1 MITKIITEM
10 SLINSIT
17 GVVKMRMQDG
27 SLKELK
33 AGDTLQP
40 GTVIILDD
48 DAQLTLKDTDENAAQ
63 NELAQTTAND
73 SANINTQ
80 ASNDIADYQKAILE
94 GQDPTKLFEAA
105 AAGETVDAGTGV
117 GSGNE
122 GFVSVTRSGDAT
134 IATAGYDTTGTTAS
148 AAIDPAQPVASATT
162 TDSIPTDTTA
172 PVITV
177 SAPDNTNDSTPT
189 ITGTTDATA
198 GSIVTLVITQGLT
211 TYTVTATV
219 QSDGTFTADAPTALA
234 DGDYSVTASV
244 TDTAGNTGSA
254 ADSGSI
260 DTTATA
266 APTVLI
272 TEDSDDNGTIS
283 NRELSGTVGVKV
295 TLPAD
300 AVAGDVLNVTGQ
312 APIKLTAEQITRGFL
327 TFEYARPADGGSIE
341 VKATLTDAAGNV
353 SAEGSDKAVMGD
365 TTAPAITQTTFTYN
379 ENQQVNATVAT
390 LKVTDSSGV
399 ASYQFKWVD
408 GSLHSITEDGY
419 FTVNSD
425 GVITITAKGVDSG
438 ANDFE
443 VGNNNHGYTVV
454 IADNVGNTTISAITL
469 SEENVNEAPVN
480 TLPPSLTNVQEDIP
494 YSITGLSVNDVDGNL
509 SSVQLSV
516 GHGYLN
522 VTLTGGASISS
533 GSNGSSLLTLSG
545 TQAQINAALA
555 TLTYQ
560 GAKDFNG
567 SDTLTVLSKDSAG
580 IPLSDSD
587 SVAITIA
594 PVNDAPEATAS
605 SASVSEEGLTGG
617 IVDAKGT
624 TDITDTAGVS
634 GKISISDVDSSS
646 FTVKLAVPTAEL
658 KSDGQLVTWSL
669 SADGH
674 TLIGSAAGS
683 EVIRV
688 TIDNSGNYNVSLL
701 KAIDHATAGVEDV
714 KSFGIGVSV
723 SDGIATTASTLTVN
737 IEDDS
742 PLGSSSSV
750 AASRSDNIDPV
761 LTGTISLTGTT
772 DKDSSSLSLGGV
784 TITAKGFADANLVL
798 QDAQIH
804 QSRTGVAVNGTSGD
818 RNVDRLTSE
827 IDYIYNPTTGKTGSE
842 QLIIDLGDKIAYG
855 VSIAF
860 ANMYGGELET
870 GIAYFYRDGVLVST
884 QTFSSNAVSGD
895 YAANFSVVGGGFDQI
910 VIEATD
916 NGNRTAN
923 GWGLYDNS
931 DFTIASITFTGASDQ
946 TPVAVASGSFALNSG
961 ADGAHEQS
969 PIVLTGI
976 TTAGLTNA
984 SGETISVTVEN
995 NGNRLVGTDT
1005 SGHIAFE
1012 IQLTP
1017 ATGQWEYYQYEAL
1030 SVDKPIEFTYRL
1042 TDNDSDTATGTA
1054 SVTPYDVTELS
1065 VSSNTAD
1072 VISGGG
1078 SSDVIIAD
1086 VGGSVTNVIPGTNYN
1101 IALIVDTSGSMQYN
1115 LSGAGTLVTS
1125 SATQDAASYA
1135 ASRIKLVKD
1144 ALISLSQQL
1153 AGHDGIVNISLI
1165 GFSTT
1170 ASITFNINDLNENNV
1185 DQLIAAI
1192 GESQSTG
1199 LIATGGTNYQAAFTQ
1214 ATSWFTLQSNA
1225 GYSSTA
1231 GYKNLT
1237 YFLTDGD
1244 PTYSNTAD
1252 ADSHG
1257 GGTTT
1262 DYNDLNDA
1270 LSAYSS
1276 LSSTSTVMAIGI
1288 GSGVKEEYLRYF
1300 DNSNVSG
1307 SGSSSLYDH
1316 QVVTG
1321 FTNSGDIN
1329 WQTSKWTTS
1338 GSGSIGYY
1346 VDSAN
1351 ATEYF
1356 GITDTS
1362 SSANSYSATSP
1373 SFTISAGSTA
1383 AVSFDVVQGNNFNSS
1398 TEHYTWKLQVKGATG
1413 WSDVASASGTDQFGR
1428 VTTNVQNA
1436 GTYRLVFTV
1445 NGIGGTASIYLDQIA
1460 LEYPKTITA
1469 SIGEVA
1475 VVTDPSE
1482 LYAALHGG
1490 STEIVLNAVGND
1502 IVSGGIGDDIIFG
1515 DVINTDYLPWG
1526 VDGNPAKPTTLVE
1539 GAGIEAL
1546 ETFLTLKN
1554 GIAPTE
1560 FELNDYIKSHLDIF
1574 NVESDTRGGNDI
1586 LVGDAGDDTLFGQGG
1601 ADILS
1606 GGDGNDSLYGGTGN
1620 DSLSGDA
1627 GNDYLHGGLGTDTLD
1642 GGAGNDT
1649 LIGGLGEDILTGGD
1663 DHDIFKWTAND
1674 VAGTTT
1680 SSHQKDIITDF
1691 SITQGDQLDLAD
1703 VLQGEGSTLDSYLT
1717 FAKSADG
1724 KDAVI
1729 SVHATGTSDTNLEVV
1744 VSGYGSDTEL
1754 AKLQDYL
1761 LHQSGVIH

>member
-1 MITKIITEM
+1 M
-10 SLINSIT
+10 
-17 GVVKMRMQDG
+17 
-27 SLKELK
+27 
-33 AGDTLQP
+33 
-40 GTVIILDD
+40 
-48 DAQLTLKDTDENAAQ
+48 
-63 NELAQTTAND
+63 
-73 SANINTQ
+73 
-80 ASNDIADYQKAILE
+80 
-94 GQDPTKLFEAA
+94 
-105 AAGETVDAGTGV
+105 
-117 GSGNE
+117 
-122 GFVSVTRSGDAT
+122 
-134 IATAGYDTTGTTAS
+134 
-148 AAIDPAQPVASATT
+148 
-162 TDSIPTDTTA
+162 
-172 PVITV
+172 
-177 SAPDNTNDSTPT
+177 
-189 ITGTTDATA
+189 
-198 GSIVTLVITQGLT
+198 
-211 TYTVTATV
+211 
-219 QSDGTFTADAPTALA
+219 
-234 DGDYSVTASV
+234 
-244 TDTAGNTGSA
+244 
-254 ADSGSI
+254 
-260 DTTATA
+260 
-266 APTVLI
+266 
-272 TEDSDDNGTIS
+272 
-283 NRELSGTVGVKV
+283 KV

-353 SAEGSDKAVMGD
+353 SAEGHDNAVMGD

-522 VTLTGGASISS
+522 VTLTGGASISA

-617 IVDAKGT
+617 IVDAKGA

-658 KSDGQLVTWSL
+658 KSDGQVVTWSL

-750 AASRSDNIDPV
+750 AASRSDVDPV
-761 LTGTISLTGTT
+761 LTGTISLTGTM

-784 TITAKGFADANLVL
+784 TITAKGFADANLAL
-798 QDAQIH
+798 QDAQVH
-804 QSRTGVAVNGTSGD
+804 QSTTGVAVNGTSGD

-1030 SVDKPIEFTYRL
+1030 SVDKPIEFTYQL

-1065 VSSNTAD
+1065 VSSNTTD
-1072 VISGGG
+1072 IISGGG

-1398 TEHYTWKLQVKGATG
+1398 TEHYIWKLQVKGATG
-1413 WSDVASASGTDQFGR
+1413 WSDVASGTDQFGR

-1445 NGIGGTASIYLDQIA
+1445 TAAGSLFYNEATIFLDQIA

-1469 SIGEVA
+1469 ATGDVA
-1475 VVTDPSE
+1475 IVTDASG
-1482 LYAALHGG
+1482 LYAVLQGG
-1490 STEIVLNAVGND
+1490 STDFVLNAVGND
-1502 IVSGGIGDDIIFG
+1502 IVSGGIGNDIIFG

-1526 VDGNPAKPTTLVE
+1526 VNGNPAKPTTLVE

-1554 GIAPTE
+1554 GITPTE
-1560 FELNDYIKSHLDIF
+1560 SELNDYIKSHLDIF